1 IQMSSSRTEMAS
13 GKKSPRFT
21 DFGKMSPG
29 CNQRGKCGERRTA
42 LKPDFPV
49 PCFSETPAFLVEDE
63 TYAKI
68 EEACG
73 DVLDEFIVGER
84 EFCCDKAKADLLV
97 DQLTAAS
104 LLFGR
109 CKACYRNFR
118 IMACHQVCSSRQIH
132 FIKITNTTLSE
143 TPDPE
148 FGDQMVVNAHVFLTE
163 DMAVGVVESCL
174 NVPFFNTDAISNL
187 CSGNGAETCD
197 YLCYFW
203 NFGDIDAGN
212 VPFNF
217 DYKVGLLW

>member
-1 IQMSSSRTEMAS
+1 
-13 GKKSPRFT
+13 
-21 DFGKMSPG
+21 
-29 CNQRGKCGERRTA
+29 
-42 LKPDFPV
+42 FPV
-49 PCFSETPAFLVEDE
+49 PCFFESPAFSVEDE

-84 EFCCDKAKADLLV
+84 EFCCGEAQVDLLT
-97 DQLTAAS
+97 DQLTSAA

-118 IMACHQVCSSRQIH
+118 IMACHQACSSRQIH
-132 FIKITNTTLSE
+132 FMKITNTTLSE

-148 FGDQMVVNAHVFLTE
+148 FGDQMVVNSHTFLTE
-163 DMAVGVVESCL
+163 NMAVGIVESCL
-174 NVPFFNTDAISNL
+174 NVPFLFGDAISAL
-187 CSGNGAETCD
+187 CSGHGAETCD

-217 DYKVGLLW
+217 DYKVGLLWWRH